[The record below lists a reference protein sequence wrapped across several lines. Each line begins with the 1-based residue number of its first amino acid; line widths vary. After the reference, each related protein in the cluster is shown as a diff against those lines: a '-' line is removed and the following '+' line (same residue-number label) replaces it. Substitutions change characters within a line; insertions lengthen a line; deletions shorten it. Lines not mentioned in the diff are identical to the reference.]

1 MLGTTWKKKSRQGL
15 PEERNVPDPFSVKP
29 MGGGVG
35 VAMVVLLKLAT
46 IRFMNGS
53 LMAAAGS
60 DCFDCC
66 CGFEFR
72 SSGGPNRAILIN
84 LGIGLEGF
92 ALGRYE
98 VSLGRNEKR
107 RVEMKYNRSL
117 LYHQVEDVI
126 VYLFIYL
133 FLLGRED
140 VGFYSFRIRIMIA
153 L

>member
-35 VAMVVLLKLAT
+35 VAMAVLLKLAT

-53 LMAAAGS
+53 LMAAVGS

-84 LGIGLEGF
+84 LG
-92 ALGRYE
+92 RYE

-117 LYHQVEDVI
+117 LDHQVEDVI

-133 FLLGRED
+133 FLFLF
-140 VGFYSFRIRIMIA
+140 VMV
-153 L
+153 